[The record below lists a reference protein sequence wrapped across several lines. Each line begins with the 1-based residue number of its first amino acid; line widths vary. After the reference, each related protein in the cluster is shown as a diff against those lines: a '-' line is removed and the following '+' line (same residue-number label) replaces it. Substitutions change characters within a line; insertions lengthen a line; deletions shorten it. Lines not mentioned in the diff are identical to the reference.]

1 MAVYGCFDSRNRVV
15 RVHVSFFVRPLF
27 YISSRREEC
36 VLCVPRSRP
45 RGPRYTY
52 GFTGYSFIYRVGV
65 QSSKEPAQNGR

>member
-52 GFTGYSFIYRVGV
+52 ALRLYRLPYGFTALFTV
-65 QSSKEPAQNGR
+65 